1 MKMKVT
7 VTCYGKTETYKSKK
21 EAISFFKEGMM
32 WCDPGSSE
40 YARYATI
47 VMKLESGMKIVDDD
61 Y

>member
-7 VTCYGKTETYKSKK
+7 VTCYGKTKTYKSKR
-21 EAISFFKEGMM
+21 EAISIFKEGMK

-40 YARYATI
+40 FERYAII
-47 VMKLESGMKIVDDD
+47 VMKLESGMKIVDDS